1 MKLRFSE
8 QEIGRIAA
16 RYEYYG
22 GDGNL
27 IKLRPTIMTR
37 RCLLKQELKQLAQ
50 WKSPRS
56 AAHIENNKEE
66 FVKEITG
73 FALSASTERA
83 TIEALTL
90 LDGVQWPTASV
101 ILHFFHRNPYPILDY
116 RALWSLSLKLPQCY
130 SFGFWWAYVEYCR
143 ELSSRNGV
151 DMRTLDKALWQ
162 YSKEKQK

>member
-8 QEIGRIAA
+8 QDIVRIAA
-16 RYEYYG
+16 RYEYSG

-27 IKLRPTIMTR
+27 IRLRPTIMTR
-37 RCLLKQELKQLAQ
+37 RCLLKEELKQLAL

-56 AAHIENNKEE
+56 SGRIENNQEE
-66 FVKEITG
+66 YVKEVTL

-83 TIEALTL
+83 IIEVLTL

-101 ILHFFHRNPYPILDY
+101 ILHFFHRNPYPVLDY
-116 RALWSLSLKLPQCY
+116 RALWSLSLKLPKCY
-130 SFGFWWAYVEYCR
+130 SFEFWWAYVEYCR